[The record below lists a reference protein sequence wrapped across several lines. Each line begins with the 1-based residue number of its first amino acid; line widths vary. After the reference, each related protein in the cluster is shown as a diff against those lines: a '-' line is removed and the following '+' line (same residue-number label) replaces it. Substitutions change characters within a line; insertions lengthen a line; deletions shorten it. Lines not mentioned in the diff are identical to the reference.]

1 MHILVRELAERR
13 LPVIRNN
20 PRLGWA
26 AALGLF
32 ALAFVL
38 RWVLEGILPVGLPF
52 ITFFIAILLATS
64 RRKNEGP
71 VRCGRIARC
80 RENCKIERFA
90 RVGSAY

>member
-1 MHILVRELAERR
+1 MHILVRELAERW

-20 PRLGWA
+20 PRLVWA

-64 RRKNEGP
+64 RRKNSRGT
-71 VRCGRIARC
+71 VKTATSNDLHGAS
-80 RENCKIERFA
+80 
-90 RVGSAY
+90 SAIDFDRRM